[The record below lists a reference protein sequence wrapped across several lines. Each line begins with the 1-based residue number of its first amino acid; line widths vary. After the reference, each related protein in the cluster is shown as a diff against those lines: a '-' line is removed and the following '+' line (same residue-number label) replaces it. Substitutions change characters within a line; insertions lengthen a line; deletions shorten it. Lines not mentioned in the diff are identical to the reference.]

1 MGLGLPAVGLSVSA
15 SSRPCGTYACVLY
28 VPVCHLVI
36 TPCRCF
42 VKAMWKA
49 VRGRLGLKKIVFKV
63 TEKKGDG
70 KKSVEAAADGLLAQ
84 SKGSGLSDAEVG
96 P

>member
-1 MGLGLPAVGLSVSA
+1 MGLGLAKVNYIMWWCFVKPMWN
-15 SSRPCGTYACVLY
+15 PCRISFIH
-28 VPVCHLVI
+28 VCYLVI

-63 TEKKGDG
+63 TEKQG
-70 KKSVEAAADGLLAQ
+70 
-84 SKGSGLSDAEVG
+84 
-96 P
+96 